1 MSFTFHP
8 FLVHFPIAFLFG
20 AFIFH
25 SIHLIKS
32 NWISKT
38 IGLWVVGLSAM
49 FSIFASITGEWEL
62 VKAGKNNYSTEIIS
76 LMKLHETMGNLVTWG
91 SIVFFIFWIY
101 LFYNY
106 KNDRRNDIMAFAFL
120 ALLVGAVFFTA
131 YLGGTLVWTH
141 GVGTP

>member
-1 MSFTFHP
+1 
-8 FLVHFPIAFLFG
+8 
-20 AFIFH
+20 
-25 SIHLIKS
+25 
-32 NWISKT
+32 
-38 IGLWVVGLSAM
+38 M

-62 VKAGKNNYSTEIIS
+62 AKAGKDNYSTKIIS
-76 LMKLHETMGNLVTWG
+76 LMELHETMGNLVTWG

-106 KNDRRNDIMAFAFL
+106 KNDRRIDIMAFAFL